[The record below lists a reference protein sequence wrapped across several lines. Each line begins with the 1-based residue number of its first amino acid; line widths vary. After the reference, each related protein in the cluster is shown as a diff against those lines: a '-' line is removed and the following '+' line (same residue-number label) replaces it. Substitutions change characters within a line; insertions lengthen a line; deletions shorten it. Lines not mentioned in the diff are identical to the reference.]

1 MRLFTAEER
10 GITAVTVIVYEI
22 MMTHKSFSC
31 GGMRIKKQNKNG
43 FFIQTYYLTEE
54 LVSAAIRNTRS
65 GDISTENI
73 LL

>member
-22 MMTHKSFSC
+22 MMTQSFSH
-31 GGMRIKKQNKNG
+31 GSMTIKKQNKKC
-43 FFIQTYYLTEE
+43 FFMKTYYLTEE
-54 LVSAAIRNTRS
+54 LITADMRNTKFR
-65 GDISTENI
+65 DISTENI